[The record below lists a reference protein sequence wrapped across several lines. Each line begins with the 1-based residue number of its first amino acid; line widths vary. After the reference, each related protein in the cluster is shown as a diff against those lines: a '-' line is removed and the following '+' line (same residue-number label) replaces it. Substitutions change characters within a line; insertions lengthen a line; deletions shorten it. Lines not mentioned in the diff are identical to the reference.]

1 MRGVVSEK
9 IKTKNLQ
16 TRFSAFIETRRLAR
30 FTDDKNLLPAFAS
43 SSAEVF
49 PYQIAAARFALRVP
63 YLKGCILCD
72 EGSLGKT
79 YEALL
84 IAAQKW
90 YEGREKI
97 LVVLPQNLI
106 PQWVSKLEKDF
117 TLPYFLWDKSDEL
130 PNADGLAIV
139 TYDFAIKNTD
149 AIEEISWDLVIFD
162 EADFLFKPQNKSVIA
177 LKNATKNSFKLLLTP
192 TPITLSIMDIYGLI
206 HFIDESVLPDETS
219 FYKRYFRKPEN
230 YGELTNW
237 VSGFCFRTLKRQVTQ
252 YVNFSKRVPITVDY
266 SLLEKE
272 KDLYKLVDNYI
283 LLPYKTAYPQMDKYD
298 LTLMFYHTLSSSTQ
312 AFYNMLNAPVERAE
326 GTEKEL
332 LIEVQNLAKSIEINS
347 KTNKLL
353 DVLKP
358 VFACLKEQK
367 LNQKAVI
374 FVDNLT
380 TLDVLYEIFVQNG
393 YNALKYKNNNT
404 LEKFRNDTNVEVLIT
419 TDTAAKGLDIEYC
432 PVVVNY
438 DLLYNAIEMEQRIC
452 RCHRQ
457 GQKSDVLVINMLS
470 KENFADVRILELIN
484 KRVLQFSGIFGMS
497 DDIVGHFDSSIS
509 DALKEIRH
517 REEVTTGFEENL
529 KIHKTE
535 NEQIVSHAE
544 DVLFTTF
551 TKSVAETV
559 NISPKYIQDK
569 IDEINNDLWTATKY
583 FFANRN
589 DYVIDENYKI
599 ITCKEQTSPMLFYY
613 WAGDRNKPY
622 HGEKQYGLGKGFNLR
637 HARISFTSILSKG
650 IFNEVKCPDYGE
662 LQVNAKIEPCEIGFY
677 KVDIKSKTNW
687 ITSFDILVGRTKSGQ
702 ILSDEQCRGL
712 MNLHVLNCKESEH
725 IASYGLRCCTEN
737 QSYHELD
744 GFVPEKELI
753 QKYIDDRSSFVAEEI
768 ERIKLRASRKKA
780 VLETSLHDL
789 RTQIKD
795 LSKDTCSGDKLK
807 ELQTQKQVKV
817 LEKELRQKEGELF
830 LAQMKIGVAM
840 EDEIQNISQPEK
852 FSTTSK
858 RMFVV
863 RLTGKAN

>member
-1 MRGVVSEK
+1 MVSEK
-9 IKTKNLQ
+9 IKTKYLQ
-16 TRFSAFIETRRLAR
+16 TQFSAFVETRRLAG
-30 FTDDKNLLPAFAS
+30 FTNDANLLPAFAS
-43 SSAEVF
+43 SSAEIF

-90 YEGREKI
+90 YEGRGKI

-106 PQWVSKLEKDF
+106 NQWVDKLEKDF
-117 TLPYFLWDKSDEL
+117 TLPYFLWNKGETFPDVE
-130 PNADGLAIV
+130 GLAII
-139 TYDFAIKNTD
+139 TYDFAVRNAE
-149 AIEEISWDLVIFD
+149 AIGEVLWDLVIFD

-206 HFIDESVLPDETS
+206 HFIDESILPDEMS

-230 YGELTNW
+230 YDELTNW
-237 VSGFCFRTLKRQVTQ
+237 VSGFCFRTLKSQVTQ
-252 YVNFSKRVPITVDY
+252 YVNFNKRVPITVDY
-266 SLLEKE
+266 TLCEEEKE
-272 KDLYKLVDNYI
+272 LYKLIDNY
-283 LLPYKTAYPQMDKYD
+283 LALPYKSAYPQMDKYD

-312 AFYNMLNAPVERAE
+312 AFSNMLNAPIERADS
-326 GTEKEL
+326 GEKDL
-332 LIEVQNLAKSIEINS
+332 LIEIQNLAKSIEISS

-353 DVLKP
+353 EVLKP
-358 VFACLKEQK
+358 VFACLKKQK

-393 YNALKYKNNNT
+393 YNTLKYKNNNS
-404 LEKFRNDTNVEVLIT
+404 LEKFRNDKNVQALIT
-419 TDTAAKGLDIEYC
+419 TDTAAKGLDMEYC

-484 KRVLQFSGIFGMS
+484 KRVLQFSGIFRMS
-497 DDIVGHFDSSIS
+497 DDIVGNFDSSITEV
-509 DALKEIRH
+509 LQKIRH
-517 REEVTTGFEENL
+517 LDAVKAGFEENL
-529 KIHKTE
+529 KIHKPE

-551 TKSVAETV
+551 TKSIADKV
-559 NISPKYIQDK
+559 NVSPKYIQDK
-569 IDEINNDLWTATKY
+569 IDEINKDLWNVTKY
-583 FFANRN
+583 FFSNRN
-589 DYVIDENYKI
+589 DYEIDENSKTI
-599 ITCKEQTSPMLFYY
+599 ICKEQTSPMLFYY
-613 WAGDRNKPY
+613 WTGDRNKPY
-622 HGEKQYGLGKGFNLR
+622 QGEKQYGLGKDFKPR

-650 IFNEVKCPDYGE
+650 VFNEVECPDYGE
-662 LQVNAKIEPCEIGFY
+662 IEVDAEIESCEIGFY

-687 ITSFDILVGRTKSGQ
+687 LTSFDILVGRTESGQ
-702 ILSDEQCRGL
+702 ELSDEQCREL
-712 MNLHVLNCKESEH
+712 MNLTVLSCKENEH
-725 IASYGLRCCTEN
+725 VASYQLRCCTEN
-737 QSYHELD
+737 TVHHELD
-744 GFVPEKELI
+744 NFVPKKQLV

-768 ERIKLRASRKKA
+768 ELIKLRASRKKV

-807 ELQTQKQVKV
+807 ELQVQKQIKV
-817 LEKELRQKEGELF
+817 LEKELRQKEEKLF
-830 LAQMKIGVAM
+830 LEQMKIDVAM
-840 EDEIQNISQPEK
+840 EEEIQDISQPDK
-852 FSTTSK
+852 FITTSK

-863 RLTGKAN
+863 KLSGKSNKD